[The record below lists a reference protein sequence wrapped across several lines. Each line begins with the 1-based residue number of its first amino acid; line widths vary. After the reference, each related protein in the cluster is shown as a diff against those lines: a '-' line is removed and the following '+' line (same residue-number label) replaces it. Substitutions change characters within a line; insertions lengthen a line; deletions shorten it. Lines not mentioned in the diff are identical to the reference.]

1 MKLKIQKLNAVAQN
15 VVIGSITGVIV
26 GYNLRLI
33 FLRLGGVD
41 FIWILFFIMGPLIGY
56 FSGKER
62 RRLERLKSEK
72 MNLEKNLDKIQ
83 DALNTSEKKYRLLVE
98 RANDAIFLTS
108 ENGKF
113 LLFNQATCLLSGYS
127 KDELKNMSLPQLEFE
142 KDAKDKLDK
151 AWLDNGICRY
161 EESWKNKN
169 GSAVF
174 LDMSAKW
181 IQFSNYR
188 LILYIARDIQRKKE
202 SNMRDKIKD
211 FQLYQKNRLMEITS
225 IHQGYNKHVSNLVSN
240 TVKKI
245 VDLEKQNPRTFQHFS
260 DLLSEWKET
269 HKILGMLSLKN
280 SRDLNTSPIQWNLN
294 DMIMQELYCLELLND
309 SKDFIA
315 RTSFDS
321 KMPMVFGRGQDFSI
335 IFGFVF
341 QTILES
347 INESN
352 EKELHILTR
361 CMDDE
366 AFVEIRTN
374 KPIRFEENMVKV
386 INPFFHSNNLI
397 TTDQIE
403 KEFSFCQIFIES
415 FGMKLSVNNNEKTVI
430 RITVP
435 TTETIKNEV
444 NEAAIDYSTNSVMY
458 Q

>member
-1 MKLKIQKLNAVAQN
+1 MKLKIEKLDAVAQN
-15 VVIGSITGVIV
+15 MILGSVTGVIV

-41 FIWILFFIMGPLIGY
+41 LIWILFFIMGPLIGY

-83 DALNTSEKKYRLLVE
+83 EALNTSEKKYRLLVE

-113 LLFNQATCLLSGYS
+113 LLFNQATCLFSGYT
-127 KDELKNMSLPQLEFE
+127 KDELKNMSLSQLEFE
-142 KDAKDKLDK
+142 KDTKDKLDK

-161 EESWKNKN
+161 EESWRNKN
-169 GSAVF
+169 GSIIF

-202 SNMRDKIKD
+202 SNMKDKIKD
-211 FQLYQKNRLMEITS
+211 FQSYQKNKLIEITS
-225 IHQGYNKHVSNLVSN
+225 IHQGYNKHVLRLVSS
-240 TVKKI
+240 TMKKI
-245 VDLEKQNPRTFQHFS
+245 VDLEKHDPETFQHFS

-269 HKILGMLSLKN
+269 QKILEMLSLKN

-315 RTSFDS
+315 RTSLDS
-321 KMPMVFGRGQDFSI
+321 KIPMVFGAGQDFSI
-335 IFGFVF
+335 IFGFIF
-341 QTILES
+341 QAILES
-347 INESN
+347 INELN
-352 EKELHILTR
+352 EKEIHILTR

-366 AFVEIRTN
+366 VFVEIRTN
-374 KPIRFEENMVKV
+374 KPVRFEENMAKE
-386 INPFFHSNNLI
+386 INPFFQPDNLI
-397 TTDQIE
+397 TSDEVE
-403 KEFSFCQIFIES
+403 KEFSFCQIFIKS
-415 FGMKLSVNNNEKTVI
+415 FGMKISVSHNEKTVI
-430 RITVP
+430 RIMVP
-435 TTETIKNEV
+435 TTETNKNQR
-444 NEAAIDYSTNSVMY
+444 NEAMIDYSTNSAMY
-458 Q
+458 R